1 MAEAPGREKHI
12 GVESVSTD
20 IEKVKHT
27 KELVR
32 QSRDLITALT
42 TDLVEKEEELEETRP
57 KAEFYDHVTES
68 DHVMSMGE
76 AAKVLNF
83 RNIGGVN
90 LFEKLRAE
98 RILGWS
104 SRDWNV
110 PYQRYIDRGWFRV
123 VERTYRLPGG
133 EQKISTKTVVTQ
145 KGLAGIRRK
154 LIEIGAEPNSE

>member
-1 MAEAPGREKHI
+1 MITMGAEAVTTEI
-12 GVESVSTD
+12 Q
-20 IEKVKHT
+20 KVDRT
-27 KELVR
+27 KDLLQR
-32 QSRDLITALT
+32 SQDLIAELNAELT
-42 TDLVEKEEELEETRP
+42 SKDEELEGARP

-83 RNIGGVN
+83 RNIGAVN

-98 RILGWS
+98 RILGWT

-123 VERTYRLPGG
+123 VERTYRLPTG

-154 LIEIGAEPNSE
+154 LIEIGAEPNDE